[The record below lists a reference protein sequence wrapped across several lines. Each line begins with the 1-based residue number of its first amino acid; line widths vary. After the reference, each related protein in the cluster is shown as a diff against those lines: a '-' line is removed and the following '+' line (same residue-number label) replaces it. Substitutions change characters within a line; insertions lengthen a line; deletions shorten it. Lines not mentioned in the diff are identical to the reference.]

1 MACGGELMHT
11 IVVASQKGGAGK
23 TTLARNLAVAA
34 AAGEPF
40 SVAVI
45 DADPQGTLT
54 GWWDRR
60 AGEKPVLMPA
70 FAGLDEVPELLATFR
85 DNGVR
90 WTFIDTAPRDEG
102 AVLALM
108 AAADLVLVPVGASPD
123 DLTAVEQTLRHCH
136 GLRKPFL
143 FVINRARANT
153 VLLRQARSELAR
165 HGPVAE
171 TVFYELEAFKHAA
184 IGGFGASETDPAA
197 AGRLVQRLLSEIRER
212 LDGREGEGSA

>member
-1 MACGGELMHT
+1 MLT

-34 AAGEPF
+34 AAGDPYA
-40 SVAVI
+40 VAVI

-60 AGEKPVLMPA
+60 EGEKPVVMPA
-70 FAGLDEVPELLATFR
+70 FGGLDEVPELLATFA

-90 WTFIDTAPRDEG
+90 WTFIDTPPRDEA

-108 AAADLVLVPVGASPD
+108 ARSDLVLIPVGASPD
-123 DLTAVEQTLRHCH
+123 DLTAVDQTLRHCH
-136 GLRKPFL
+136 RLKKPFL

-153 VLLRQARSELAR
+153 VLLRQAGSELAR
-165 HGPVAE
+165 HGPVAK
-171 TVFYELEAFKHAA
+171 TVLYELEAFKHAA
-184 IGGFGASETDPAA
+184 IGGFGVSETDPAGA
-197 AGRLVQRLLSEIRER
+197 GKLIGRLLEEISDRLAPSAGKAKGK
-212 LDGREGEGSA
+212 GRA

>member
-1 MACGGELMHT
+1 MHT

-34 AAGEPF
+34 AADEPF

-60 AGEKPVLMPA
+60 EGAKPVLMPA
-70 FAGLDEVPELLATFR
+70 FGGLDEVPELLATFR

-90 WTFIDTAPRDEG
+90 WTFIDTAPRDEA

-108 AAADLVLVPVGASPD
+108 GGADLVLVPVGASPD
-123 DLTAVEQTLRHCH
+123 DLTAVDQTLQHCH
-136 GLRKPFL
+136 RLRKPYL

-165 HGPVAE
+165 HGPVAT
-171 TVFYELEAFKHAA
+171 TVLYELEAFKHAA
-184 IGGFGASETDPAA
+184 IGGYGATETDPGA
-197 AGRLVQRLLSEIRER
+197 AGRLVQRLLDEVRER
-212 LDGREGEGSA
+212 LGAGAGEGSA